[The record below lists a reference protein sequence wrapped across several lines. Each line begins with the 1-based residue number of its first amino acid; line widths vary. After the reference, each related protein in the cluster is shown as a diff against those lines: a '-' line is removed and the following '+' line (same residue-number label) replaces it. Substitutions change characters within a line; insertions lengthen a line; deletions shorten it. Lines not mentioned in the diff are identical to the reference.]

1 MGKKNKIY
9 VLLAGFA
16 LLIVLTLPLVSYAQ
30 INPQLK
36 YMMSERNLN
45 AFRHLLDQGV
55 DVNTKDPT
63 GETLLIHA
71 ARMNRPDFVKLLIE
85 RGADVN
91 TKDNTGKTALD
102 YAKEMKNEEL
112 IKLIEGK

>member
-1 MGKKNKIY
+1 MGEKNKVY
-9 VLLAGFA
+9 VVLAGFA
-16 LLIVLTLPLVSYAQ
+16 LLIVLTLPLVSHGQ
-30 INPQLK
+30 ISATLK
-36 YMMSERNLN
+36 YMMSEKNLN
-45 AFRHLLDQGV
+45 AFRNQLDQGA
-55 DVNTKDPT
+55 DPNSKDPN